1 MADYPAEL
9 ISQRYL
15 FDGTPVTIRPI
26 RADDKP
32 MEQEFVQHL
41 SADSRYKRFMST
53 LKELPPGKLKYLT
66 EIDYVRHLAL
76 VAIIRRE
83 AQDVEI
89 GVARYVAGPQ
99 GDDCEFAI
107 AIDDKWQ
114 GSGVA
119 GMRISCLRIGFS
131 GVHAGM
137 AAVIHVHRG
146 HAGRGT
152 QQAGTQQQGRGADHG
167 RLRAWYRV
175 SRLYSNR
182 PVKVLA
188 GPLAARASEYRVPPI
203 CAPLSSAICLSR
215 RASWML
221 SMNTALTLA

>member
-15 FDGTPVTIRPI
+15 FDGTPVAIRPI

-76 VAIIRRE
+76 VAIIRRTDQE
-83 AQDVEI
+83 VEI

-107 AIDDKWQ
+107 AIDDEWQ

-119 GMRISCLRIGFS
+119 GILMLSLI
-131 GVHAGM
+131 
-137 AAVIHVHRG
+137 
-146 HAGRGT
+146 
-152 QQAGTQQQGRGADHG
+152 D
-167 RLRAWYRV
+167 
-175 SRLYSNR
+175 
-182 PVKVLA
+182 
-188 GPLAARASEYRVPPI
+188 AARARGMRKMEAFILASNDKMIKFARQLGFDV
-203 CAPLSSAICLSR
+203 R
-215 RASWML
+215 RDADDPGMMHAQRSL
-221 SMNTALTLA
+221 